1 LVPTGY
7 LAILPPTDTAIKTTT
22 NSNSAAAV
30 SAAWQLQARKTAAG
44 WMSSGVTASGTK
56 DSSNNNIR
64 RIFVVGCG
72 HSGTSLLFR
81 SIGNMRGVRCLKK
94 ETALFIKNTE
104 GDERL
109 RNVMADWDGMAQKG
123 NFLAWVEKTPRVRFL
138 CTFYLPIYKIPCTLE
153 NLLICLLYI
162 QFI

>member
-1 LVPTGY
+1 MTRSNY
-7 LAILPPTDTAIKTTT
+7 
-22 NSNSAAAV
+22 NSNE
-30 SAAWQLQARKTAAG
+30 
-44 WMSSGVTASGTK
+44 
-56 DSSNNNIR
+56 NNSIR

-109 RNVMADWDGMAQKG
+109 KNVMADWDGMAQKG
-123 NFLAWVEKTPRVRFL
+123 NFLAWVEKTPRVSKFL
-138 CTFYLPIYKIPCTLE
+138 
-153 NLLICLLYI
+153 
-162 QFI
+162 QFFTVFQT

>member
-7 LAILPPTDTAIKTTT
+7 LAMLPPTDTAIKTTA
-22 NSNSAAAV
+22 NSNAAAAV
-30 SAAWQLQARKTAAG
+30 SAAWQLQTQKRGAG
-44 WMSSGVTASGTK
+44 WISSGIAASRTK
-56 DSSNNNIR
+56 DSGNNIR

-123 NFLAWVEKTPRVRFL
+123 NFLAWVEKTPRVSF
-138 CTFYLPIYKIPCTLE
+138 F
-153 NLLICLLYI
+153 
-162 QFI
+162 F

>member
-1 LVPTGY
+1 VPTGY
-7 LAILPPTDTAIKTTT
+7 AILPPTDGASTLSATS
-22 NSNSAAAV
+22 SNAAAAA
-30 SAAWQLQARKTAAG
+30 SAAWQIQARTTGAD
-44 WMSSGVTASGTK
+44 WMSSGITASRT
-56 DSSNNNIR
+56 SINNNSIR

-109 RNVMADWDGMAQKG
+109 RNVMADWDDMAQKG
-123 NFLAWVEKTPRVRFL
+123 NFQAWVEKTPRVRR
-138 CTFYLPIYKIPCTLE
+138 K
-153 NLLICLLYI
+153 N
-162 QFI
+162 